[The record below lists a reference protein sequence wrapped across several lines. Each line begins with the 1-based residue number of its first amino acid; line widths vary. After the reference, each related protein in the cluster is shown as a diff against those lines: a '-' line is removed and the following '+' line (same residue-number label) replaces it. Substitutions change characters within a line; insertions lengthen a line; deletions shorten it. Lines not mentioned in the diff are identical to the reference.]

1 VYLVKTPDIVQALWP
16 NFLWRIP
23 TKERIL
29 YLTFDDGPIPEVT
42 PWALNVLKAFDA
54 KATFFCVGENVLRY
68 PAIYERIVAEGHST
82 GNHTYNHLNGWKTST
97 IDYLKNV
104 RRCAQLVQS
113 DLFRPP
119 YGRLSPCQRASLER
133 SYTIVL
139 WDVLS
144 GDFDRH
150 ADAKRCLDN
159 ILKNATSGS
168 IIVLH
173 DNVKTEAKLRFLLP
187 ELLRHFTQE
196 GYRFEGLKN
205 RLQP

>member
-1 VYLVKTPDIVQALWP
+1 MYLVKTPHIVQALWP

-23 TKERIL
+23 VKERIL

-42 PWALNVLKAFDA
+42 PWALDVLQAFNA

-68 PAIYERIVAEGHST
+68 PTIYERIVAEGHST
-82 GNHTYNHLNGWKTST
+82 GNHTHNHLNGWKTST
-97 IDYLKNV
+97 IDYLRNV
-104 RRCAQLVQS
+104 HRCAQFVQS

-119 YGRLSPCQRASLER
+119 YGRLLPCQRALLER

-150 ADAKRCLDN
+150 VDAKRCLSN
-159 ILKNATSGS
+159 ILKNATNGS

-173 DNVKTEAKLRFLLP
+173 DNIKTGNKLCFFLP